1 MDGHLR
7 LFSPSSVCPGCPLKE
22 TCGAALTDHA
32 CPETWSSEMPGGDP
46 VSHPLKPGTMAELR
60 DLGGPEFDDI
70 VARPAVRLELPLYT
84 AQIRYRTSLRGHLE
98 EPVYFIRATE
108 VVKSKRVTTAAEI
121 RQALLLKQDQRLI
134 VLLFDDDELLESMWT
149 RGANLVREL
158 ADAGYDAVVSPSF
171 STYTPRPRTDFLIN
185 TKRSLL
191 YFAALQ
197 VAGAY
202 AIPRVA
208 WIISHDARRMASW
221 TCENP
226 SVETVALDL
235 STYRPQADWRKQ
247 LEGLEI
253 FDSMTERRISYLI
266 NGPTTQERCAQLY
279 EIAGVDRVRIT
290 NATTQAQIPARSLR
304 STGDQTGPTFKARLA
319 VRRGIVHG
327 AARNFGEARRRA
339 A

>member
-1 MDGHLR
+1 
-7 LFSPSSVCPGCPLKE
+7 
-22 TCGAALTDHA
+22 
-32 CPETWSSEMPGGDP
+32 
-46 VSHPLKPGTMAELR
+46 
-60 DLGGPEFDDI
+60 
-70 VARPAVRLELPLYT
+70 
-84 AQIRYRTSLRGHLE
+84 
-98 EPVYFIRATE
+98 
-108 VVKSKRVTTAAEI
+108 
-121 RQALLLKQDQRLI
+121 
-134 VLLFDDDELLESMWT
+134 LFDDDELLESMWT

-158 ADAGYDAVVSPSF
+158 ADAGFDAVVSPSF

-191 YFAALQ
+191 YFEALQ

-221 TCENP
+221 ACENP

-235 STYRPQADWRKQ
+235 STYRPPADWRKQ

-253 FDSMTERRISYLI
+253 FDSMTERRLSYLI
-266 NGPTTQERCAQLY
+266 NGPTTQERCEQLY

-319 VRRGIVHG
+319 VQRGIVSG
-327 AARNFGEARRRA
+327 AARKFVEARRRA